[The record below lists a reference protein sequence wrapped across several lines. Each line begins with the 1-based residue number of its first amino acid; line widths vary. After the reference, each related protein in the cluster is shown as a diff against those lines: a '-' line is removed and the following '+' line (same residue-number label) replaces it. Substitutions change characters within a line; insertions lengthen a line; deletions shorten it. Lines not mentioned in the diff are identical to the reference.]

1 MKPNKIST
9 LRNTFRSLIAGALL
23 IAMLGVAV
31 GQSIDVSRVSARATR
46 SWVRDGVIYQI
57 FPRNFSNEG
66 NFKAVTAQLDR
77 LKELGVTILWL
88 MPIHPIGQVKKKG
101 TIGSPYAVQ
110 DYYAINPDY
119 GTRDDLKKLISESHR
134 HNMKVVIDIVA
145 NHTAWDSVLMKH
157 PDWYKHDANGNI
169 TYPHDWSDIAALNYA
184 NPELRRYMT
193 DMLKYWI
200 REFDLDGFRCD
211 VAGEV
216 PTEFW
221 ENARV
226 ELEKTK
232 PDIFMLAEAHKAEL
246 EVKAFDLDY
255 SWPLHSTLT
264 DVLQGRVPAS
274 DLRKS
279 WEDEFKQWPR
289 GALHMRFSDN
299 HDERR
304 AVARFGERGALVASA
319 FMFTLDGVP
328 LLYNGMEVGDTVE
341 SGAPALFEKLP
352 IFWPIAQRRPEFP
365 RFYKEIIALRKSSD
379 ALRRGSMNWLHNS
392 DESRILSYSRSTDG
406 EEVTVALNLSNRP
419 FVGSIEI
426 ANGPAFNDI
435 TPEVGEPLP
444 PDAPAPERASRERV
458 NSLPMIRL
466 DAWGYRIFQRK
477 PK

>member
-1 MKPNKIST
+1 
-9 LRNTFRSLIAGALL
+9 TFRSLIAGALL

-221 ENARV
+221 ENA
-226 ELEKTK
+226 
-232 PDIFMLAEAHKAEL
+232 
-246 EVKAFDLDY
+246 
-255 SWPLHSTLT
+255 
-264 DVLQGRVPAS
+264 
-274 DLRKS
+274 
-279 WEDEFKQWPR
+279 
-289 GALHMRFSDN
+289 
-299 HDERR
+299 
-304 AVARFGERGALVASA
+304 
-319 FMFTLDGVP
+319 
-328 LLYNGMEVGDTVE
+328 
-341 SGAPALFEKLP
+341 
-352 IFWPIAQRRPEFP
+352 
-365 RFYKEIIALRKSSD
+365 
-379 ALRRGSMNWLHNS
+379 
-392 DESRILSYSRSTDG
+392 
-406 EEVTVALNLSNRP
+406 
-419 FVGSIEI
+419 
-426 ANGPAFNDI
+426 
-435 TPEVGEPLP
+435 
-444 PDAPAPERASRERV
+444 
-458 NSLPMIRL
+458 
-466 DAWGYRIFQRK
+466 
-477 PK
+477 